1 MRPKGE
7 RGGPKGAPEW
17 MVTYSDVIS
26 LLVTFF
32 VMLLTFS
39 TQDKEKFDK
48 AKGSLQGALGIGL
61 PAMGRLPQA
70 GMLTE
75 RWHSGGRASS
85 RGMDFPPD
93 TEELQRTVMNINFRL
108 KREKYGLAITMRMIR
123 QGVRLRIPT
132 GLIFHGSTALLKLRG
147 EEYMSK
153 IAMAVGALSNNIEVM
168 NYVERGPAVG
178 GREAAWRLTHERSAK
193 IVEFLNKRR
202 GIKAKRF
209 TVGGMGDSRPLRRK
223 PTLRDSRVEITL
235 LYKTGK
241 SMAY

>member
-1 MRPKGE
+1 MRPKE
-7 RGGPKGAPEW
+7 KSGGLKGAPEW

-39 TQDKEKFDK
+39 TQDKEKFDQ

-61 PAMGRLPQA
+61 TGEGRLPQT

-85 RGMDFPPD
+85 KGMDFPPD
-93 TEELQRTVMNINFRL
+93 TEELQRIVVNINIRL
-108 KREKYGLAITMRMIR
+108 KREKYGLGITMKMMR

-132 GLIFHGSTALLKLRG
+132 GLIFHRNTALLKLRG

-153 IAMAVGALSNNIEVM
+153 MADAVRALSNNIEVM
-168 NYVERGPAVG
+168 NYVERGPAIG
-178 GREAAWRLTHERSAK
+178 GREAAWRLTHERSAR

-202 GIKAKRF
+202 GIEAKRF
-209 TVGGMGDSRPLRRK
+209 TAGGMGDSQPLRRK

-241 SMAY
+241 SLAY

>member
-7 RGGPKGAPEW
+7 SGGPKGAPEW

-48 AKGSLQGALGIGL
+48 AKGSLQGALGIGMDE
-61 PAMGRLPQA
+61 AGRLSQT

-75 RWHSGGRASS
+75 RSHSGGRASS
-85 RGMDFPPD
+85 TGMDFPPD
-93 TEELQRTVMNINFRL
+93 TEELQRTVLDMNFRL
-108 KREKYGLAITMRMIR
+108 KEEKLGLAITMRMMR
-123 QGVRLRIPT
+123 RGVGLRIPA
-132 GLIFHGSTALLKLRG
+132 GLIFHGDTALLKLRG

-153 IAMAVGALSNNIEVM
+153 IAAAVRALSNNIEVM
-168 NYVERGPAVG
+168 NYVDRGPAIG
-178 GREAAWRLTHERSAK
+178 GREAAWRLTHARSAR

-202 GIKAKRF
+202 GIEAKRF
-209 TVGGMGDSRPLRRK
+209 TAGGMGDSRPLRRK
-223 PTLRDSRVEITL
+223 PTSWDSRVEITL

-241 SMAY
+241 SLAY